1 MSPLATLAIRAV
13 SRHLKDTRGV
23 SLYEITAAVAM
34 TGILAAVAVPVIIEQ
49 TTEAKA
55 ARVTQEVDAIS
66 QAVNAF
72 KRDTGKTPGEAEGT
86 SLLLSGPSGMHA
98 LLPNGAAAA
107 FNVPGASMD
116 DSSHTCS
123 SGCAN
128 MNDYL
133 VRDPNLVFPS
143 TNGSLKYPSWRGPYI
158 DEIYIDQFDRSYLVN
173 VASMYKQEM
182 PPPPG
187 NCGFAW
193 VISGGPDRTLQTSF
207 TDTNQKTDA
216 DDIGKNNGKRLGPG
230 SGCATSTTT
239 E

>member
-1 MSPLATLAIRAV
+1 MSPLAALAIRAV

-143 TNGSLKYPSWRGPYI
+143 TNGSLKYPRLEGAVHRRDLHRPVRPFLHGERGAHVQAG
-158 DEIYIDQFDRSYLVN
+158 D
-173 VASMYKQEM
+173 ASPAGQL
-182 PPPPG
+182 
-187 NCGFAW
+187 
-193 VISGGPDRTLQTSF
+193 RL
-207 TDTNQKTDA
+207 
-216 DDIGKNNGKRLGPG
+216 RLGDLG
-230 SGCATSTTT
+230 WS
-239 E
+239 